1 MGFDP
6 DLSGIMITVLMETAL
21 ITPPIGVN
29 LYIVQG
35 IRTKGGDFN
44 DTSVLVPCHLGCD
57 ADYDRAVIDLPR
69 LGNMVAEPV
78 LLVFP
83 RLG

>member
-1 MGFDP
+1 
-6 DLSGIMITVLMETAL
+6 MITVLMETAL

-44 DTSVLVPCHLGCD
+44 DVSIGALPFVVAMLIMIALLLIYP
-57 ADYDRAVIDLPR
+57 DLAIWLP
-69 LGNMVAEPV
+69 NQ
-78 LLVFP
+78 FY
-83 RLG
+83 